1 MYPQIEK
8 LHIPPSFNLTF
19 FLFYGTIKRRGACFR
34 ANFALRFASAK
45 TQMQVKRMLDR
56 CLAAR

>member
-8 LHIPPSFNLTF
+8 LHIPPCFNLTL

-34 ANFALRFASAK
+34 ANFALRFGDKEINAG
-45 TQMQVKRMLDR
+45 
-56 CLAAR
+56 